1 MPRLRSAIHGAVLSL
16 AALAAIWLIAD
27 HAEHSRLRRALEAA
41 TGLQLGT
48 AALSLSEA
56 GGQVASR

>member
-1 MPRLRSAIHGAVLSL
+1 MPRLRPVVHGLVFSL

-48 AALSLSEA
+48 ASVSLSEA
-56 GGQVASR
+56 SGQVASR